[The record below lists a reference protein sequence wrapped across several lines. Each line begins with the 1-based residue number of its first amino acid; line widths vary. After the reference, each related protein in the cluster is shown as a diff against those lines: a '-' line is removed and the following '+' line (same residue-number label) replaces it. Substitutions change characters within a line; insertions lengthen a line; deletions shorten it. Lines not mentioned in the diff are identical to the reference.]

1 VHLSVVREDPIQ
13 HLKGQVPSTA
23 LSLDLF
29 KEPHPLDVVKKVTQ
43 SMVPREFRK
52 ELFPIVAERGMANI
66 MAKRDGLDQ
75 VFIQSEK
82 AADGPGDFGNELD
95 VKDSMGDMVI
105 LDEIEYLC
113 FVDVSGIGK
122 GMEDPVRVE

>member
-1 VHLSVVREDPIQ
+1 
-13 HLKGQVPSTA
+13 LKDRFHPA

-29 KEPHPLDVVKKVTQ
+29 KESHPLDVVKKVLPV
-43 SMVPREFRK
+43 VPREFERNF
-52 ELFPIVAERGMANI
+52 FPIVAERGMANI
-66 MAKRDGLDQ
+66 MTGDGIDQ

-95 VKDSMGDMVI
+95 VKDSMGDVVI